1 MKVLIKH
8 AHIFDPASS
17 HHNATKDVLIEE
29 GVITEIND
37 AITAEDAVKV
47 SFEQLMISPG
57 FCDLKAN
64 FCDPGDEH
72 KETIQSGMDAA
83 AFGGFTHVAVV
94 PSTSPVTDGKTTVEY
109 IYRKAEQGVNHIHP
123 IGSITTGMEGKELAE
138 LYDMFTAGV
147 RLFSDDHEA
156 VQSGIM
162 YRALLYAKN
171 FGGRIVSFPRD
182 FALSKGGM
190 VNEGE
195 ASTKTGLKAD
205 PHIAEIIEIERNIR
219 LVEYT
224 GGLLHFTGISTEE
237 GVALIRKAKQQGLNI
252 TADVHVMNLL
262 FDETAVLGFDS
273 NFKVLP
279 PLRRNADLLALW
291 DGVKD
296 GTIDAIVSDHR
307 PHDQEEKDVEFDHA
321 EFGCI
326 QLQTVFAAL
335 ASSPHFHLDAVI
347 RALTVGPRNILS
359 LTNEPIEV
367 GSKADLAL
375 FSMQHKWS
383 FTTDE
388 LISQTKNTPF
398 LNQSFDAR
406 TFGVV
411 CSDACF
417 ITEEL
422 IHE

>member
-1 MKVLIKH
+1 MKILIKQ
-8 AHIFDPASS
+8 AQLVDPTSG
-17 HHNATKDVLIEE
+17 HHNTTKDVLIED
-29 GVITEIND
+29 GMITAIENSIETND
-37 AITAEDAVKV
+37 AMLV
-47 SFEQLMISPG
+47 SFEHLMISPG
-57 FCDLKAN
+57 FCDLKSN
-64 FCDPGDEH
+64 FCDPGNEH

-83 AFGGFTHVAVV
+83 AFGGYSHVAVL
-94 PSTSPVTDGKTTVEY
+94 PSNSPVTDGKTTVEY
-109 IYRKAEQGVNHIHP
+109 LYRKAEQGVNQIHP
-123 IGSITTGMEGKELAE
+123 IGSITAGMEGKELAE

-147 RLFSDDHEA
+147 RLFSDDYEP

-182 FALSKGGM
+182 YALAKGGM
-190 VNEGE
+190 VNEGQ
-195 ASTKTGLKAD
+195 ASTRTGLKAD
-205 PHIAEIIEIERNIR
+205 PHVAELIEIERNIR

-224 GGLLHFTGISTEE
+224 GGLLHFTGISTAE
-237 GVALIRKAKQQGLNI
+237 GVNLIRKAKQKGLNI

-262 FDETAVLGFDS
+262 FDETAVLGFDA

-279 PLRRNADLLALW
+279 PLRRQEDLIALW

-296 GTIDAIVSDHR
+296 GTIDAIVADHR
-307 PHDQEEKDVEFDHA
+307 PQDKEEKDVEFDHA
-321 EFGCI
+321 AFGCI
-326 QLQTVFAAL
+326 QLQTVFASL
-335 ASSPHFHLDAVI
+335 SSSPFFDLNAVL

-359 LTNEPIEV
+359 ITNSSVEV
-367 GSKADLAL
+367 GAKADLAL
-375 FSMQHKWS
+375 FSLNHSWT
-383 FTTDE
+383 FTSAD
-388 LISQTKNTPF
+388 LISQTQNTPF
-398 LNQSFDAR
+398 LNQKFNAR